1 MFKDFEFRTC
11 LVIKKISCYLSF
23 REFGQLAVDLLDQA
37 FRKNERMAMKL
48 LTWEMKDWS
57 NFTCLQMAVSSRLR
71 PFVAHNCTQMLL
83 TDLWMGRLNLSKNSW
98 FKVCWI
104 EMLDDCL
111 KSVTYFKILFF
122 YIIANMNHSFFNSWT
137 LVVLIS
143 CHLLSAVTKL
153 QNG

>member
-1 MFKDFEFRTC
+1 MG
-11 LVIKKISCYLSF
+11 LYWSF

-71 PFVAHNCTQMLL
+71 SFVAHNCTQMLL

-98 FKVCWI
+98 FKVF
-104 EMLDDCL
+104 ELRRL
-111 KSVTYFKILFF
+111 FK
-122 YIIANMNHSFFNSWT
+122 
-137 LVVLIS
+137 V
-143 CHLLSAVTKL
+143 
-153 QNG
+153 